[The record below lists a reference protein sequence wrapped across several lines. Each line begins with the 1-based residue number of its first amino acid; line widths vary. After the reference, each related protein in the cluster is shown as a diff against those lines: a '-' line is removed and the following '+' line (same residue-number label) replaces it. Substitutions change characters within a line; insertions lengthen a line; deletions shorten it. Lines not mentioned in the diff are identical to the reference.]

1 MINKNDMGISKFIS
15 LVLRHK
21 PQEANLTL
29 DEYGY
34 TNVSDLLTGLNGE
47 GYKAN
52 LEDLQRIVRE
62 DDKQR
67 YSFSSDGNKIR
78 ANQGHSVKVN
88 LELQSIEPPNVLYHG
103 TAQRFKESIYKM
115 GITKQKRQYVH
126 LSADIDTAI
135 KVGRRHGEPI
145 IFTIDSKKMYEDGY
159 NFYLSDNKVWL
170 TEYVSPKYIKIM
182 ED

>member
-1 MINKNDMGISKFIS
+1 MISKSDMRISKFIS

-34 TNVSDLLTGLNGE
+34 VNISELLKGLNDK
-47 GYKAN
+47 GYRAN
-52 LEDLQRIVRE
+52 LEDLQRIVKE

-67 YSFSSDGNKIR
+67 YSFSIDGTKIR

-88 LELQSIEPPNVLYHG
+88 LELIPVDPPVVLYHG
-103 TAQRFKESIYKM
+103 TALRVKDNILQN
-115 GITKQKRQYVH
+115 GIQKQKRQYVH

-135 KVGRRHGEPI
+135 KVGKRHGEPI
-145 IFTIDSKKMYEDGY
+145 IFIVDAKTMVENGY
-159 NFYLSDNKVWL
+159 KFYLSDNKVWL
-170 TEYVSPKYIKIM
+170 TDNVPVRYIKIM